1 MCNVIEIADKADMII
16 NGYAFTKEE
25 NNVRILNL
33 NNPDKAV
40 IVNERDEAVETTMDD
55 IELAIVMESYLNNK
69 KYLEV

>member
-1 MCNVIEIADKADMII
+1 MYNIIEIADKADMII

-25 NNVRILNL
+25 NIVRILNL

-40 IVNERDEAVETTMDD
+40 IINERDAAVETTMDD